1 MGAGIINQD
10 QAEAYA
16 QGRWVHELPPDRV
29 CVLHTLVVS
38 PVASKKGYGKA
49 FVCFY
54 EEYARKTGCKACR
67 MDTLEWNSVAR
78 AMYRKLGYA
87 EVGIVNT
94 ELQGLSNVSM
104 VLLEK
109 YLG

>member
-1 MGAGIINQD
+1 MLN
-10 QAEAYA
+10 
-16 QGRWVHELPPDRV
+16 
-29 CVLHTLVVS
+29 
-38 PVASKKGYGKA
+38 VACFVQSCLTDADFVIFSNYCLIGTRLKA

-54 EEYARKTGCKACR
+54 EEYARKMGCKACR

-87 EVGIVNT
+87 EVDIVNT